1 MSNIVFYKLY
11 SNIAEIIVSRMITS
25 GRWDKNNL
33 TKAQVENFFD
43 ELIELAKAR
52 GESRDQLLDTLNA
65 YFRLN
70 R

>member
-25 GRWDKNNL
+25 GRWDKDNL